1 MLMVKQVLRWTDRW
15 TNSWMC
21 GWNGRQLAD
30 CSSPSF
36 PRSSLG
42 RGACVSDNAGSTG
55 SSTEAANCLAPKA
68 RLNLQFHFCSKV
80 ISAPSPRS
88 VFNNTYSSHS
98 TK

>member
-1 MLMVKQVLRWTDRW
+1 MGD
-15 TNSWMC
+15 SWLTVAPPPFLEAP
-21 GWNGRQLAD
+21 WAEL
-30 CSSPSF
+30 P
-36 PRSSLG
+36 
-42 RGACVSDNAGSTG
+42 VSDNAGSTG

-80 ISAPSPRS
+80 ISAPSPMS